1 MTQLNETKVKTD
13 EVKLFVTPEQL
24 LEENHGHLTR
34 QEVSAIK
41 HRTYKTIAEIAS
53 HTIVMVLSLGS
64 IGVIHLALL
73 KLLGADFKFFDLIP
87 IRWLIDVGDITVV
100 ARFLLAILLDFRK
113 RS

>member
-1 MTQLNETKVKTD
+1 MTQLDETKVKTE
-13 EVKLFVTPEQL
+13 EVKVFMAPEQL
-24 LEENHGHLTR
+24 LGENHDYLAR

-64 IGVIHLALL
+64 IGVIHLVLF
-73 KLLGADFKFFDLIP
+73 KLLGADFRFFDLIP

-100 ARFLLAILLDFRK
+100 ARFLLAILLDFRR